1 MSLLVNSY
9 DKRHALWMTSYVVE
23 NTQKDNKAEQGGHFG
38 MQSTVSEIAYI
49 DLSHLDHFTEMITYK
64 IYCVEIF

>member
-38 MQSTVSEIAYI
+38 MQSTVSELASVY
-49 DLSHLDHFTEMITYK
+49 
-64 IYCVEIF
+64 